1 MDELK
6 ITVNLDAMTFGD
18 LLMLDN
24 WQGATWAARIAFLQ
38 RVVASPDILTLPVTQ
53 LDAVFEALKAE
64 QTRRANPANL
74 P

>member
-1 MDELK
+1 MDDE
-6 ITVNLDAMTFGD
+6 ITVDMGAMTFGD

-38 RVVASPDILTLPVTQ
+38 RVVVAPDVLTLPVTK
-53 LDAVFEALKAE
+53 LDAIFDALKAA
-64 QTRRANPANL
+64 QARQANPANL